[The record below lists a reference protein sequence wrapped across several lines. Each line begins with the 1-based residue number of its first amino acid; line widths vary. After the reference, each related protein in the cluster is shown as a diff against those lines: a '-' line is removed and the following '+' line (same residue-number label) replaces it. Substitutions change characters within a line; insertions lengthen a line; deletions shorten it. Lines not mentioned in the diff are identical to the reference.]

1 MRWHWLAGWCFLS
14 AMITATAAQQ
24 AFNVSASNQSPMIIY
39 SPSRAGPANS
49 TWSPTT
55 PGVPPADNES
65 DYDTSRSTSFVGAT
79 ASISWFG
86 TAMWWWGEVNGSVRM
101 FVDGIETNQAAGQQ
115 NVMACVT
122 ELNDA
127 WHNSTLVVMSGT
139 VEIWNASFT
148 VISGS
153 NG

>member
-1 MRWHWLAGWCFLS
+1 MGLHRLAGWCFLS
-14 AMITATAAQQ
+14 AIITATAAQQ

-39 SPSRAGPANS
+39 SPSRDGPANS

-55 PGVPPADNES
+55 PGVAPDNQS
-65 DYDTSRSTSFVGAT
+65 HYHTWRSTSFEGAT

-86 TAMWWWGEVNGSVRM
+86 TAMWWWGQVNGSVRM
-101 FVDGIETNQAAGQQ
+101 LVDGVEDNQVAGQQ

-122 ELNDA
+122 NLSDA

-139 VEIWNASFT
+139 VEIWDASFT